1 MYVVYSALIVL
12 FFVVMSPYLLYQAVR
27 YRKYVTSLPQRLG
40 ILPVSFNLDGDE
52 SIWIHAVSVGE
63 VLTARALLQELRT
76 RYPRLRIFLSTTTI
90 TGHQVARNNLQYIDE
105 VFFFP
110 FDFGFIVRRTLR
122 LVKPRLFLMME
133 TELWPNLLR
142 ACRAAGVKTVLVNG
156 RISSRSYPR
165 YKLARRFFTHVLA
178 HVDRF
183 CMQGD
188 ESARRIIEIGADPAR
203 VTVTGSLKFDSLEA
217 PGLSP
222 AVDRGQ
228 NRVLRYFRV
237 GPDRPVLIAA
247 STLKGEEE
255 PVLEA
260 FQRIRATRSTALLI
274 IAPRKPERF
283 DEVERLARRSGWKVA
298 RRTELPVDADPRH
311 DVVVLDTIGE
321 LAQLFQIGTV
331 VFVGGSLVDAGG
343 HNILEPAVFGKPILF
358 GPHMQNFAEIART
371 FLDNGAAVQVA
382 DGRALETSLL
392 ELLDDPVRRA
402 SLGAA
407 ARALVEANR
416 GARGR
421 TLAVLAQLLPPE
433 GHSNVRPFR
442 R

>member
-1 MYVVYSALIVL
+1 MYAVYSALIVL
-12 FFVVMSPYLLYQAVR
+12 FFLAVSPYLLYQAVR

-63 VLTARALLQELRT
+63 VLTARALLQELRE

-105 VFFFP
+105 VFYFP

-122 LVKPRLFLMME
+122 LVKPRLFVMME

-142 ACRAAGVKTVLVNG
+142 ACRDAGVRTVLVNG

-165 YKLARRFFTHVLA
+165 YKLSRSLFKHVLA

-183 CMQGD
+183 CMQSD

-203 VTVTGSLKFDSLEA
+203 VTVTGSLKFDSLEV
-217 PGLSP
+217 PGSATAL
-222 AVDRGQ
+222 DRGR

-237 GPDRPVLIAA
+237 APDRPVIIAA

-260 FQRIRATRSTALLI
+260 FFRESDLAAAAIFEVGAASDATR
-274 IAPRKPERF
+274 
-283 DEVERLARRSGWKVA
+283 
-298 RRTELPVDADPRH
+298 
-311 DVVVLDTIGE
+311 
-321 LAQLFQIGTV
+321 
-331 VFVGGSLVDAGG
+331 
-343 HNILEPAVFGKPILF
+343 
-358 GPHMQNFAEIART
+358 
-371 FLDNGAAVQVA
+371 
-382 DGRALETSLL
+382 
-392 ELLDDPVRRA
+392 
-402 SLGAA
+402 
-407 ARALVEANR
+407 
-416 GARGR
+416 
-421 TLAVLAQLLPPE
+421 
-433 GHSNVRPFR
+433 
-442 R
+442 